1 MINYFW
7 IEIKGRN
14 IKRFL
19 TTIFKQKI
27 NIEQIKY
34 ETNRVLLKVS
44 YEDYNKIKKI
54 KTTYEINIIKTCGKI
69 NILSKIK
76 KYKIPITCF
85 ITSIFLIIFLSQ
97 LILFIN
103 IETDNNKIK
112 NIIENSLKESN
123 ITVFT
128 FKKSYNKLNNI
139 TKTIKNDNLNKIEWI
154 ELEQKGVFLN
164 VKVIE
169 RIKKETK
176 NSNIYKDI
184 VAKKDGYIKKIVSRK
199 GQVLKNIDDYV
210 KKDEV
215 IISGNI
221 FRNEKV
227 VSKVKA
233 SGQVYAEVWYI
244 VKTNE
249 NLKHKKMIEQEKGKQ
264 QLVLNIQNKEIPI
277 ISFSKKIETSKKIN
291 LFTNQS
297 FSLYLKK
304 QKKYTI
310 INDKYTS
317 SELEKILKQ
326 KAYNHIYKNL
336 KKDEYIISEKTLK
349 KYIKND
355 RMYIEVFF
363 KTYEDIAK
371 EENLKKIEDI
381 KEDE

>member
-19 TTIFKQKI
+19 TIIFKQKI

-34 ETNRVLLKVS
+34 ETDRVLLKVS

-154 ELEQKGVFLN
+154 ELEQRGVFLN

-176 NSNIYKDI
+176 NANIYKDI

-199 GQVLKNIDDYV
+199 
-210 KKDEV
+210 
-215 IISGNI
+215 
-221 FRNEKV
+221 
-227 VSKVKA
+227 
-233 SGQVYAEVWYI
+233 
-244 VKTNE
+244 
-249 NLKHKKMIEQEKGKQ
+249 
-264 QLVLNIQNKEIPI
+264 
-277 ISFSKKIETSKKIN
+277 
-291 LFTNQS
+291 
-297 FSLYLKK
+297 
-304 QKKYTI
+304 
-310 INDKYTS
+310 
-317 SELEKILKQ
+317 
-326 KAYNHIYKNL
+326 
-336 KKDEYIISEKTLK
+336 
-349 KYIKND
+349 
-355 RMYIEVFF
+355 
-363 KTYEDIAK
+363 
-371 EENLKKIEDI
+371 
-381 KEDE
+381 

>member
-19 TTIFKQKI
+19 TIIFKQKI

-34 ETNRVLLKVS
+34 ETDRVLLKVS

-154 ELEQKGVFLN
+154 ELEQRGVFLN

-176 NSNIYKDI
+176 NANIYKDI

-264 QLVLNIQNKEIPI
+264 QLILNIQNKEIPI
-277 ISFSKKIETSKKIN
+277 INFSKKIETSKKIN

>member
-1 MINYFW
+1 M
-7 IEIKGRN
+7 
-14 IKRFL
+14 
-19 TTIFKQKI
+19 
-27 NIEQIKY
+27 
-34 ETNRVLLKVS
+34 
-44 YEDYNKIKKI
+44 
-54 KTTYEINIIKTCGKI
+54 
-69 NILSKIK
+69 
-76 KYKIPITCF
+76 
-85 ITSIFLIIFLSQ
+85 
-97 LILFIN
+97 
-103 IETDNNKIK
+103 
-112 NIIENSLKESN
+112 
-123 ITVFT
+123 
-128 FKKSYNKLNNI
+128 
-139 TKTIKNDNLNKIEWI
+139 
-154 ELEQKGVFLN
+154 
-164 VKVIE
+164 
-169 RIKKETK
+169 
-176 NSNIYKDI
+176 
-184 VAKKDGYIKKIVSRK
+184 
-199 GQVLKNIDDYV
+199 
-210 KKDEV
+210 
-215 IISGNI
+215 
-221 FRNEKV
+221 

-264 QLVLNIQNKEIPI
+264 QLILNIQNKEIPI
-277 ISFSKKIETSKKIN
+277 INFSKKIETSKKIN

>member
-19 TTIFKQKI
+19 TIIFKQKI

-34 ETNRVLLKVS
+34 ETDRVLLKVS

-154 ELEQKGVFLN
+154 ELEQRGVLLN

-264 QLVLNIQNKEIPI
+264 QLILNIQNKEIPI

>member
-19 TTIFKQKI
+19 TIIFKQKI

-34 ETNRVLLKVS
+34 ETDRVLLKVS

-154 ELEQKGVFLN
+154 ELEQRGVFLN

-264 QLVLNIQNKEIPI
+264 QLILNIQNKEIPI

-326 KAYNHIYKNL
+326 KAYNHIYKDL

-371 EENLKKIEDI
+371 EENLRKIEDI

>member
-19 TTIFKQKI
+19 TIIFKQKI

-34 ETNRVLLKVS
+34 ETDRVLLKVS

-154 ELEQKGVFLN
+154 ELEQRGVFLN

-264 QLVLNIQNKEIPI
+264 QLILNIQNKEIPI